1 MEEIIKHLK
10 EKLENILNH
19 LKNEIQTIRSGKVSP
34 QLVENI
40 VVVFNDQKF
49 FIKQLASISVFSLS
63 VILIAPWDK
72 IYLEAI
78 ARAVSGSA
86 LGVNPAVDGN
96 SIKITLPSL
105 TEEKRMTLVKIVKG
119 KVEETRVAVRHERDT
134 ALKTLKEMGKTIS
147 EDAKFK
153 TKEKIQK
160 EINAWNEKIEEI
172 FKRKEEEIMKI

>member
-10 EKLENILNH
+10 EKLEISLNH
-19 LKNEIQTIRSGKVSP
+19 FKNEIQTIRSGKVSP

-49 FIKQLASISVFSLS
+49 FIKQLASISVLSFS

-78 ARAVSGSA
+78 AAAVSGSA
-86 LGVNPAVDGN
+86 LGVNPVADGN

-119 KVEETRVAVRHERDT
+119 KAEDAKIAVRRERDSV
-134 ALKTLKEMGKTIS
+134 LKSLKDLEKTIS
-147 EDAKFK
+147 EDVKFK

-160 EINAWNEKIEEI
+160 EIDAFNEKIEEI
-172 FKRKEEEIMKI
+172 FKRKEEEIMKV

>member
-10 EKLENILNH
+10 EKLEAVLNH
-19 LKNEIQTIRSGKVSP
+19 FKNEIQTIRSGKISP

-49 FIKQLASISVFSLS
+49 FIKQLASISVFSS
-63 VILIAPWDK
+63 SIILIAPWDK

-78 ARAVSGSA
+78 AGAVSGSA
-86 LGVNPAVDGN
+86 LGVNPVVDGN
-96 SIKITLPSL
+96 SIKINLPSL
-105 TEEKRMTLVKIVKG
+105 TEEKRMILVKLVKG
-119 KVEETRVAVRHERDT
+119 KVEETRIAVRHERDV
-134 ALKTLKEMGKTIS
+134 ALKNLKDLEKTIS

-153 TKEKIQK
+153 AKEKIQK
-160 EINAWNEKIEEI
+160 EIDVYNGKIEEI